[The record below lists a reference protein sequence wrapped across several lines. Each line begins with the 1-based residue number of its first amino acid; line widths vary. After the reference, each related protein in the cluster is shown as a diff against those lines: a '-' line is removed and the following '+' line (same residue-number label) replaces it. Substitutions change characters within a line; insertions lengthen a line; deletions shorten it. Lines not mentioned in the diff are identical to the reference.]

1 MAPFN
6 LQSSFRTNQLHVVMH
21 RTVHHPLIPKKFQI
35 CVYFSSPSIF
45 ISFSLVFTY
54 FLFRLLS
61 SFILLYFVL
70 LPRYFLF
77 LLFTFISLISF
88 SVLFFFISSIFFTFY
103 FLPHFLSFYPSC
115 SVVLF
120 LLSFPYASIFLDNL
134 RICIALFNFIFI
146 YFITPNFS
154 LQKIPRRW
162 ISNLLARSLSFRA
175 LAKHGTIINLIPQ
188 NLSVPC
194 CYLR

>member
-6 LQSSFRTNQLHVVMH
+6 LQSSFRTNQLYGVMH
-21 RTVHHPLIPKKFQI
+21 RTVHHPLIPKKISNLRLFFLSLYL
-35 CVYFSSPSIF
+35 YFF
-45 ISFSLVFTY
+45 LLVFTY

-154 LQKIPRRW
+154 LQKIPRR
-162 ISNLLARSLSFRA
+162 
-175 LAKHGTIINLIPQ
+175 
-188 NLSVPC
+188 
-194 CYLR
+194 